1 MCRSREKDVCGKRE
15 REREIKKGRV
25 VVCVGGEKKRIDTHV
40 NVDKL
45 RRGGGAIG
53 KEEQWVL

>member
-1 MCRSREKDVCGKRE
+1 MWEKRE